1 MRIALRILA
10 LSCFA
15 LLSACGFAPLYAQ
28 NGITMSLSQVAL
40 DVPQTR
46 TGYFLEQNLTNGL
59 GNETDGKKLYGLKIA
74 MVENHYSIGYRID
87 DTSTRSELT
96 NSLTYTLTD
105 LQTGKVMTQ
114 GAFTDTVT
122 YDTSSSPFTG
132 IVSQQDAQKRVAAS
146 AAQKLQTAL
155 ALYFHDTPKA
165 P

>member
-1 MRIALRILA
+1 MRIALRLLA

-28 NGITMSLSQVAL
+28 SGLTMSLSQIAV

-46 TGYFLEQNLTNGL
+46 TGYFLEQDLTNSL
-59 GNETDGKKLYGLKIA
+59 ATQSDAKKLYGLKIA
-74 MVENHYSIGYRID
+74 MEENHYSIGYRVD

-96 NSLTYTLTD
+96 NSVTYTLTD

-122 YDTSSSPFTG
+122 YDTSTSPFTG

-155 ALYFHDTPKA
+155 ALYFHDAPKA
-165 P
+165 Q

>member
-1 MRIALRILA
+1 MRVALRLLA

-15 LLSACGFAPLYAQ
+15 LLAACGFAPLYAQ
-28 NGITMSLSQVAL
+28 NGVTMSLSQVSL
-40 DVPQTR
+40 DIPQTR
-46 TGYFLEQNLTNGL
+46 TGFFLEQNLTNGL
-59 GNETDGKKLYGLKIA
+59 GNQADARKLYGLKIA
-74 MVENHYSIGYRID
+74 MEENHYSIGYRVD

-96 NSLTYTLTD
+96 NALTYVLTD
-105 LQTGKVMTQ
+105 LSTGKELTR

-122 YDTSSSPFTG
+122 YDTTSSPFTG